1 MKKIIQFCV
10 ALAVALGVAGC
21 YNDFD
26 MPAPRPAATDADF
39 ADMERISIAGVK
51 QLFLDEH
58 KSISDT
64 GSNSSWS
71 DTKYTLIG
79 QSKEGKDYYI
89 KGKIQSSDE
98 EGNIY
103 KSLYLVDET
112 GAIEV
117 KLSTGLYIDYP
128 MGTYDKANGTIP
140 THWVYVKVT
149 GLYVG
154 NYRMMLS
161 IGGAPTDSYNKV
173 GKHKFYANSNIENPT
188 EIAQR
193 VFLGEATELKLGE
206 EILEIDESNY
216 GDYFGEAGQQYLGRL
231 VLLKGITCRYWEIG
245 SNLYPSWMCTDL
257 RPVESK
263 YWYKWA
269 VNENFYSNTSRKNLH
284 CNFYGSVLFSYLT
297 ERPTQTLKEGVF
309 AVRTSGYSRFAKQP
323 IVRDGGKGDI
333 LAILGIYSKAWTY
346 PFGAYQCSISH
357 FDDLMFDE
365 SEFLTD
371 AEAEALAPA
380 GSDSWTTNL
389 KANDYEE

>member
-1 MKKIIQFCV
+1 MKKIIQFCA

-39 ADMERISIAGVK
+39 ADMERISIADVK

-64 GSNSSWS
+64 GSNSSWN

-79 QSKEGKDYYI
+79 QSESGKDYYI
-89 KGKIQSSDE
+89 KGKVQSSDE

-103 KSLYLVDET
+103 KSLHLVDET

-128 MGTYDKANGTIP
+128 MGTYDKATGTIP

-161 IGGAPTDSYNKV
+161 IGSAPTDSYNKV
-173 GKHKFYANSNIENPT
+173 GEHKFYANSNIENPT

-193 VFLGEATELKLGE
+193 VFLGEETELKLGE

-216 GDYFGEAGQQYLGRL
+216 DDYFGEAGQQYLGRL
-231 VLLKGITCRYWEIG
+231 VLIKGVTCHYGEVD

-284 CNFYGSVLFSYLT
+284 CNFYGSVLFSYVGL
-297 ERPTQTLKEGVF
+297 PTQTMTAGVF
-309 AVRTSGYSRFAKQP
+309 VVRTSGYSR
-323 IVRDGGKGDI
+323 
-333 LAILGIYSKAWTY
+333 
-346 PFGAYQCSISH
+346 GA
-357 FDDLMFDE
+357 
-365 SEFLTD
+365 
-371 AEAEALAPA
+371 
-380 GSDSWTTNL
+380 
-389 KANDYEE
+389 

>member
-1 MKKIIQFCV
+1 MKKIIQFCA
-10 ALAVALGVAGC
+10 ALAVAMGVAGC

-26 MPAPRPAATDADF
+26 MPAPRPAVTDADF
-39 ADMERISIAGVK
+39 ADMERISIADVK

-64 GSNSSWS
+64 GSNSSWN

-79 QSKEGKDYYI
+79 QSESGKDYYI
-89 KGKIQSSDE
+89 KGKVQSSDE

-103 KSLYLVDET
+103 KSLHLVDET

-128 MGTYDKANGTIP
+128 MGTYDKATGTIP

-161 IGGAPTDSYNKV
+161 IGSAPTDSYNKV
-173 GKHKFYANSNIENPT
+173 GEHKFYANSNIENPT

-193 VFLGEATELKLGE
+193 VFLGEETELKLGE

-231 VLLKGITCRYWEIG
+231 VLIKGVTCHYGEVD

-263 YWYKWA
+263 DWYKWA
-269 VNENFYSNTSRKNLH
+269 VNENFYSNTSQKNLH
-284 CNFYGSVLFSYLT
+284 CNFYGSVLFSYVGL
-297 ERPTQTLKEGVF
+297 PTQTMTKGVF
-309 AVRTSGYSRFAKQP
+309 VVRTSGYSRFAKQP
-323 IVRDGGKGDI
+323 VVRGGGKGDI
-333 LAILGIYSKAWTY
+333 LAILGIYAKYWTQSY
-346 PFGAYQCSISH
+346 GAYQCSISH
-357 FDDLMFDE
+357 FDDLMFEE

-371 AEAEALAPA
+371 AEAEVLAPA

-389 KANDYEE
+389 SANDYEE

>member
-1 MKKIIQFCV
+1 MKKFIQFCV

-39 ADMERISIAGVK
+39 ADMERISIADVK
-51 QLFLDEH
+51 QLFLNEH
-58 KSISDT
+58 GSISDT
-64 GSNSSWS
+64 GSNSSWG

-79 QSKEGKDYYI
+79 QSESGKDYYI
-89 KGKIQSSDE
+89 KGKVQSSDE

-103 KSLYLVDET
+103 KSLHLVDET

-128 MGTYDKANGTIP
+128 MGTYDKATGTIP

-161 IGGAPTDSYNKV
+161 IGSAPTDSYNKV
-173 GKHKFYANSNIENPT
+173 GEHKFYANSNIENPT

-193 VFLGEATELKLGE
+193 VFLGEETELKLGE

-231 VLLKGITCRYWEIG
+231 VLIKGVTCHYGEVD

-284 CNFYGSVLFSYLT
+284 CNFYGSVLFSYVGL
-297 ERPTQTLKEGVF
+297 PTQTMTAGVF
-309 AVRTSGYSRFAKQP
+309 VVRTSGYSRFAKQP
-323 IVRDGGKGDI
+323 VVRDGGKGDI
-333 LAILGIYSKAWTY
+333 LAILGIYAKYWTQSY
-346 PFGAYQCSISH
+346 GAYQCSISH

-365 SEFLTD
+365 SQFLTD

-389 KANDYEE
+389 SANDYEE

>member
-1 MKKIIQFCV
+1 MKKIIQFCA

-39 ADMERISIAGVK
+39 ADMERISIADVK

-64 GSNSSWS
+64 GSNSSWN

-79 QSKEGKDYYI
+79 QSESGKDYYI
-89 KGKIQSSDE
+89 KGKVQSSDE

-103 KSLYLVDET
+103 KSLHLVDET

-128 MGTYDKANGTIP
+128 MGTYDKATGTIP

-161 IGGAPTDSYNKV
+161 IGSAPTDSYNKV
-173 GKHKFYANSNIENPT
+173 GEHKFYANSNIENPT

-193 VFLGEATELKLGE
+193 VFLGEETELKLGE

-216 GDYFGEAGQQYLGRL
+216 DDYFGEAGQQYLGRL
-231 VLLKGITCRYWEIG
+231 VLIKGVTCHYGEVD

-284 CNFYGSVLFSYLT
+284 CNFYGSVLFSYVGL
-297 ERPTQTLKEGVF
+297 PTQTMTKGVF
-309 AVRTSGYSRFAKQP
+309 VVRTSGYSRFAKQP
-323 IVRDGGKGDI
+323 VVRDGGKGDI
-333 LAILGIYSKAWTY
+333 LAILGIYAKYWTQSY
-346 PFGAYQCSISH
+346 GAYQ
-357 FDDLMFDE
+357 
-365 SEFLTD
+365 
-371 AEAEALAPA
+371 
-380 GSDSWTTNL
+380 
-389 KANDYEE
+389 

>member
-1 MKKIIQFCV
+1 M
-10 ALAVALGVAGC
+10 ALGVAGC

-39 ADMERISIAGVK
+39 ADMERISIADVK

-64 GSNSSWS
+64 GSNSSWN

-79 QSKEGKDYYI
+79 QSESGKDYYI
-89 KGKIQSSDE
+89 KGKVQSSDE

-103 KSLYLVDET
+103 KSLHLVDET

-128 MGTYDKANGTIP
+128 MGTYDKATGTIP

-161 IGGAPTDSYNKV
+161 IGSAPTDSYNKV
-173 GKHKFYANSNIENPT
+173 GEHKFYANSNIENPT

-193 VFLGEATELKLGE
+193 VFLGEETELKLGE

-216 GDYFGEAGQQYLGRL
+216 DDYFGEAGQQYLGRL
-231 VLLKGITCRYWEIG
+231 VLIKGVTCHYGEVD

-284 CNFYGSVLFSYLT
+284 CNFYGSVLFSYVGL
-297 ERPTQTLKEGVF
+297 PTQTMTAGVF
-309 AVRTSGYSRFAKQP
+309 VVRTSGYSRFAKQP
-323 IVRDGGKGDI
+323 VVRDGGKGDI
-333 LAILGIYSKAWTY
+333 LAILGIYAKYWTQSY
-346 PFGAYQCSISH
+346 GAYQCSISH

-365 SEFLTD
+365 SQFLTD

-389 KANDYEE
+389 SANDYEE

>member
-1 MKKIIQFCV
+1 MKKFIQFCV

-39 ADMERISIAGVK
+39 ADMERISIADVK
-51 QLFLDEH
+51 QLFLNEH
-58 KSISDT
+58 GSISDT
-64 GSNSSWS
+64 GSNSSWG

-103 KSLYLVDET
+103 KSLHLVDET

-128 MGTYDKANGTIP
+128 MGTYDKATGTIP

-161 IGGAPTDSYNKV
+161 IGSAPTDSYNKV
-173 GKHKFYANSNIENPT
+173 GEHKFYANSNIENPT

-193 VFLGEATELKLGE
+193 VFLGEETELKLGE

-231 VLLKGITCRYWEIG
+231 VLIKGVTCHYGEVD

-284 CNFYGSVLFSYLT
+284 CNFYGSVLFSYVGL
-297 ERPTQTLKEGVF
+297 PTQTMTAGVF
-309 AVRTSGYSRFAKQP
+309 VVRTSGYSRFAKQP
-323 IVRDGGKGDI
+323 VVRDGGKGDI
-333 LAILGIYSKAWTY
+333 LAILGIYAKYWTQSY
-346 PFGAYQCSISH
+346 GAYQCSISH

-365 SEFLTD
+365 SQFLTD

-389 KANDYEE
+389 SVNDYEE

>member
-1 MKKIIQFCV
+1 MKKIIQFCA
-10 ALAVALGVAGC
+10 ALVVALGVAGC

-39 ADMERISIAGVK
+39 ADMERISIADVK

-64 GSNSSWS
+64 GSNSSWN

-103 KSLYLVDET
+103 KSLHLVDET

-128 MGTYDKANGTIP
+128 MGTYDKATGTIP

-161 IGGAPTDSYNKV
+161 IGSAPTDSYN
-173 GKHKFYANSNIENPT
+173 KFYANSNIENPT
-188 EIAQR
+188 EIARR

-231 VLLKGITCRYWEIG
+231 VLIKDVTCHYGEVD

-269 VNENFYSNTSRKNLH
+269 VNENFYSNTSQKNLH
-284 CNFYGSVLFSYLT
+284 CNFYGSVLFSYVGL
-297 ERPTQTLKEGVF
+297 PTQTMTKGVF
-309 AVRTSGYSRFAKQP
+309 VVRTSGYSRFAKQP
-323 IVRDGGKGDI
+323 VVRDGGKGDI
-333 LAILGIYSKAWTY
+333 LAILGIYAQYWTQSY
-346 PFGAYQCSISH
+346 GAYQCSISH

-365 SEFLTD
+365 SQFLTD

-389 KANDYEE
+389 SANDYEE

>member
-1 MKKIIQFCV
+1 MKKFIQFCV

-39 ADMERISIAGVK
+39 ADMERISIADVK
-51 QLFLDEH
+51 QLFLTEH
-58 KSISDT
+58 GSISGT
-64 GSNSSWS
+64 GENSDWEH
-71 DTKYTLIG
+71 TKYTLIG

-103 KSLYLVDET
+103 KSLHLVDET

-128 MGTYDKANGTIP
+128 MGTYDKATGTIP

-161 IGGAPTDSYNKV
+161 IGSAPTDSYNKV
-173 GKHKFYANSNIENPT
+173 GEHKFYANSNIENPT
-188 EIAQR
+188 EIARR
-193 VFLGEATELKLGE
+193 VFLGEETELKLGE

-231 VLLKGITCRYWEIG
+231 VLIKGVTCHYGEVD

-284 CNFYGSVLFSYLT
+284 CNFYGSVLFSYVGL
-297 ERPTQTLKEGVF
+297 PTQTMTAGVF
-309 AVRTSGYSRFAKQP
+309 VVRTSGYSRFAKQP
-323 IVRDGGKGDI
+323 VVRDGGKGDI
-333 LAILGIYSKAWTY
+333 LAILGIYAKYWTQSY
-346 PFGAYQCSISH
+346 GAYQCSISH

-365 SEFLTD
+365 SQFLTD

-389 KANDYEE
+389 SANDYEE

>member
-1 MKKIIQFCV
+1 MKKFIQFCV

-39 ADMERISIAGVK
+39 ADMERISIADVK

-64 GSNSSWS
+64 GSNSSWN

-79 QSKEGKDYYI
+79 QSESGKDYYI
-89 KGKIQSSDE
+89 KGKVQSSDE

-103 KSLYLVDET
+103 KSLHLVDET

-128 MGTYDKANGTIP
+128 MGSYDKATGTIP

-161 IGGAPTDSYNKV
+161 IGSAPTDSYNKV
-173 GKHKFYANSNIENPT
+173 GEHKFYANSNIENPT

-193 VFLGEATELKLGE
+193 VFLGEETELKLGE

-231 VLLKGITCRYWEIG
+231 VLIKGVTCHYGEVD

-284 CNFYGSVLFSYLT
+284 CNFYGSVLFSYVGL
-297 ERPTQTLKEGVF
+297 PTQTMTAGVF
-309 AVRTSGYSRFAKQP
+309 VVRTSGYSRFAKQP
-323 IVRDGGKGDI
+323 VVRDGGKGDI
-333 LAILGIYSKAWTY
+333 LAILGIYAKYWTQSY
-346 PFGAYQCSISH
+346 GAYQCSISH

-365 SEFLTD
+365 SQFLTD

-380 GSDSWTTNL
+380 GSETTNL
-389 KANDYEE
+389 SANDYEE